1 MGSNATYAANIDNLT
16 QLWKAM
22 GVTTPPPEAPAT
34 LNISESWP
42 HRCWLDLRARA
53 DELVHL
59 ANTVTALP
67 QRGIVPVWPW
77 PDGGVEA
84 LQSALAHHGFT
95 ERSALTAMVLPLDGV
110 DAEWPQ
116 DEATEL
122 ITTSDGIHTWTELC
136 SQAFGYAI
144 DETVTQRLGGVADLD
159 FFLARVDGVAAA
171 TALTYKTG
179 DTIGI
184 HQVGVPKEFRGQG
197 VAKRLMD
204 HVMAHC
210 RASGCRQVT
219 LQASKAGAGIYRKI
233 GFEDQFTIRNY
244 QRVAG

>member
-1 MGSNATYAANIDNLT
+1 MSTEAAAGTNIDNLT
-16 QLWKAM
+16 GLWKAM
-22 GVTTPPPEAPAT
+22 GVTVPPSEAPAT

-42 HRCWLDLRARA
+42 HRCWLDWNATE
-53 DELVHL
+53 DQLVHL
-59 ANTVTALP
+59 ANTLAALP
-67 QRGIVPVWPW
+67 RRGIVPVWPW
-77 PDGGVEA
+77 PQGGVAA

-95 ERSALTAMVLPLDGV
+95 ERSALTAMVLPLDTV
-110 DAEWPQ
+110 DTEWVS
-116 DEATEL
+116 DGATEMV
-122 ITTSDGIHTWTELC
+122 TTAEGIHTWTDVC

-144 DETVTQRLGGVADLD
+144 DETVTQRLGGVAHLD

-171 TALTYKTG
+171 TALTYMTG

-184 HQVGVPKEFRGQG
+184 HQVGVPKDFRGQG

>member
-1 MGSNATYAANIDNLT
+1 MSTEAAAGTNIDNLT
-16 QLWKAM
+16 GLWKAM

-34 LNISESWP
+34 LNISQSWP
-42 HRCWLDLRARA
+42 HRCWLDWNATE
-53 DELVHL
+53 DQLVHL
-59 ANTVTALP
+59 ANTVAALP
-67 QRGIVPVWPW
+67 HRGIVPVWPW
-77 PDGGVEA
+77 PHGGVEA
-84 LQSALAHHGFT
+84 LQSALAHHGFS
-95 ERSALTAMVLPLDGV
+95 ERSALTAMVLSLDAV
-110 DAEWPQ
+110 NTEWVS
-116 DEATEL
+116 DGATEMV
-122 ITTSDGIHTWTELC
+122 TTAEGIHTWTDVC
-136 SQAFGYAI
+136 SQAFGYGI
-144 DETVTQRLGGVADLD
+144 DETVTQRLGGVAHLD

-184 HQVGVPKEFRGQG
+184 HQVGVPKDFRGQG